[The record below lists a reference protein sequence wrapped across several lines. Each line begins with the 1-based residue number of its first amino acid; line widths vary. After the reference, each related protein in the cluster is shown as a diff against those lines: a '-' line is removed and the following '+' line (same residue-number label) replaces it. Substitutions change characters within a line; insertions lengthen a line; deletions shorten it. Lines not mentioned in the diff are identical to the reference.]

1 MEDKTLEFDKELF
14 EKVME
19 TERMMTEKFEKF
31 KEEYFPDTEVTME
44 TMEELSNGK
53 GEDENVEQSTS
64 ELHEDIS
71 E

>member
-14 EKVME
+14 EKAME

-31 KEEYFPDTEVTME
+31 KEEYFPDTDVTME

>member
-1 MEDKTLEFDKELF
+1 MEDRIDEVTQ
-14 EKVME
+14 EKVEHAME
-19 TERMMTEKFEKF
+19 LEKEMAEKFEKF